1 MTLQKDGFKFL
12 GLHVSPF
19 NEITFVTISQKG
31 ELYSMAAKTSNY
43 PLLKFLEFI
52 FTLWTSEKFL
62 RDWFVSSFA
71 LIIIISVG
79 LLKRNAA

>member
-31 ELYSMAAKTSNY
+31 ELYSMAAKNSNY

-52 FTLWTSEKFL
+52 FTL
-62 RDWFVSSFA
+62 
-71 LIIIISVG
+71 
-79 LLKRNAA
+79 